1 MRDARQ
7 TAVWLMLLL
16 LVVVAGD
23 RIGAWVCSRVL
34 LQSQFRFSRIYR
46 GGTAADVLI
55 IGDSRGVHS
64 FYAPSVERLTGRPAL
79 NLSFNSMS
87 MPIAEALLA
96 DYLDHNVRPRVVI
109 IETTCVIVDRGLVS
123 ELRTYAGLS
132 KRLEALYA
140 QEHPREAIAG
150 RWFRLLPYNSEF
162 FLRAVAYLRRNDQ
175 DWINHNV
182 IAPELIAASRKWSP
196 RPIQENLDALERLV
210 RLLRSR
216 GIEVRLVIAPY
227 HRSAQVRMDNIV
239 AGVTKSVQRV
249 DADAR
254 VWNYADAIDD
264 SRYFAD
270 RVHMNAD
277 GSEDFLKMLL
287 RDGVLTSGR
296 Q

>member
-1 MRDARQ
+1 M
-7 TAVWLMLLL
+7 
-16 LVVVAGD
+16 
-23 RIGAWVCSRVL
+23 
-34 LQSQFRFSRIYR
+34 
-46 GGTAADVLI
+46 ADL
-55 IGDSRGVHS
+55 
-64 FYAPSVERLTGRPAL
+64 
-79 NLSFNSMS
+79 
-87 MPIAEALLA
+87 
-96 DYLDHNVRPRVVI
+96 I

-132 KRLEALYA
+132 KRLEVLYA
-140 QEHPREAIAG
+140 REHPREAIAG
-150 RWFRLLPYNSEF
+150 RWFRLLRYNSEF

-182 IAPELIAASRKWSP
+182 IAPELIAASHKWSP
-196 RPIQENLDALERLV
+196 RPIQENLDAIERLV

-227 HRSAQVRMDNIV
+227 HRSAQVRMDDIV